1 MTTFDEESHLKIAE
15 KWSFLNR
22 DITKIYEQN
31 YHFFGVHMIF
41 LCSNLIETSLKK
53 FQKLIFYGLN

>member
-41 LCSNLIETSLKK
+41 RALIL
-53 FQKLIFYGLN
+53 